1 MYNPC
6 KHLSLILKGLNPF
19 KVTGIEQR
27 ELGHPSSTDSYA
39 NRNLV
44 LLGIDMFSQLQVY
57 HSHPTLQLHV
67 WQKIS
72 LFEELFDVL
81 DGNTRRDI

>member
-1 MYNPC
+1 MHNPC
-6 KHLSLILKGLNPF
+6 KQLSLLLKGLNPF
-19 KVTGIEQR
+19 KVTEIEQR

-57 HSHPTLQLHV
+57 HSHPTLQLNV
-67 WQKIS
+67 GKRLAYLKNS
-72 LFEELFDVL
+72 LMCQMAT
-81 DGNTRRDI
+81 GRDC